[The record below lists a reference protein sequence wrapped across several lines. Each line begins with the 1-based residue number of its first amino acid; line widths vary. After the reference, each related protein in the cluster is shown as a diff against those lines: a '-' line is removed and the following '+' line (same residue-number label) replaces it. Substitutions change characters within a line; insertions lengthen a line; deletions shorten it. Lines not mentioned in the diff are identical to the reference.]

1 MCYIQSTQSDVR
13 LRTPFTEKGS
23 KDAGQRPT
31 VHILAGDWN
40 TWMGDP
46 QYKANKHGFE
56 VLLGKNTITSA
67 GNQPYDNFV
76 VSSNLKEHC
85 SISTRVLLLSNPQN
99 STKGEIGLS
108 DHFPILLELD
118 FTSQLSVVKDSEGSE
133 EEGYKTSK
141 IVSP

>member
-118 FTSQLSVVKDSEGSE
+118 FTSQLSVVKDRKKKG
-133 EEGYKTSK
+133 KTSK
-141 IVSP
+141 ILSP